1 MRMSRPG
8 ERERFDPV
16 VRDVL
21 ARVESS
27 YLEPDRISPARM
39 IEGAL
44 RAASRHGGTNLA
56 GQVPQA
62 AGAGSLAEAVAPTIE
77 NSLTLLVEAGD
88 RTDDPEAARNLARAV
103 LLGGAVG
110 TLDRYCRAV
119 SGEARA
125 RMVGRFTG
133 IQGGIGVRIG
143 RREGRIRVLAC
154 VAGSNAASAGL
165 QAGDELLE
173 VDGLSV
179 EGLTVGG
186 VITRLRGE
194 PGSVVKIRIDRIDGL
209 LYVERRRFP
218 TRTVSHNMLR
228 GSVVHLRL
236 THLSKRSP
244 EQFDRH
250 LAQARA
256 HGARGAVLDLRNN
269 SGGSMLAAATI
280 ADRFIERGVLLETTD
295 REGLPVAGLRQRV
308 DASSGR
314 LFDDP
319 LLVLVNGATA
329 SSAELL
335 AAAVARHER
344 GILYGCRTFGK
355 NFVQKLHH
363 FNAADLTLKLSVAYV
378 RTAGAL
384 LPAAGLEPEV
394 LDAAADDPLPESG
407 RDRALEA
414 ALDMLAD
421 TAAS

>member
-1 MRMSRPG
+1 MSRPA

-16 VRDVL
+16 VREVL
-21 ARVESS
+21 ARVETS

-39 IEGAL
+39 IDGAL
-44 RAASRHGGTNLA
+44 RAAGRHGGTIPA
-56 GQVPQA
+56 EPVPQA
-62 AGAGSLAEAVAPTIE
+62 AGAESLAELVAPTIE
-77 NSLTLLVEAGD
+77 NSLNRLVETSD
-88 RTDDPEAARNLARAV
+88 LTDEPEAVQNLARAV

-133 IQGGIGVRIG
+133 TQGGIGVRIG

-173 VDGLSV
+173 VDDLSV
-179 EGLTVGG
+179 AGLTVGG
-186 VITRLRGE
+186 VIARLRGK

-209 LYVERRRFP
+209 LCVERRRFT
-218 TRTVSHNMLR
+218 TRTVSHSMLR

-250 LAQARA
+250 LAQAQA

-280 ADRFIERGVLLETTD
+280 ADRFVERGVLLETAD

-314 LFDDP
+314 RFDEP

-335 AAAVARHER
+335 AAALARHER
-344 GILYGCRTFGK
+344 GVLYGCHTFGK

-363 FNAADLTLKLSVAYV
+363 FDAADLTLKLSVAYV

-384 LPAAGLEPEV
+384 LPAEGLEPDV
-394 LDAAADDPLPESG
+394 FDAAADDTLSESG
-407 RDRALEA
+407 TDRALEA
-414 ALDMLAD
+414 ALDVLAD
-421 TAAS
+421 AAAS